1 MNTEEGMVKQGCR
14 TGWLVGCLLLLVG
27 CTTELAY
34 NTLPFW
40 IHYYI
45 DDIVN
50 LRPEQSRQVKADL
63 DKIQQWHRTH
73 ELPAIAE
80 RLGLIATQS
89 TERQTMAQLRAHQDA
104 VKERIRATLQAFVP
118 ATARLLDS
126 FDNEQAKALTQWMEE
141 EIEQAT
147 QRRAKR
153 SEDEQ
158 FAYQRDD
165 LEEDTEEWVGDTD
178 RHQQPLFTEM
188 AQYQQAAMPTFRQV
202 RERLVSRLFNI
213 INNRQ
218 SIDTEAALSQW
229 VNDVVAW
236 RAGPGTETEMAIYR
250 SRRLDWL
257 LRLDRS
263 LDDEQRNRLVESLS
277 EWQTRLSDMS
287 R

>member
-1 MNTEEGMVKQGCR
+1 
-14 TGWLVGCLLLLVG
+14 
-27 CTTELAY
+27 
-34 NTLPFW
+34 
-40 IHYYI
+40 
-45 DDIVN
+45 
-50 LRPEQSRQVKADL
+50 
-63 DKIQQWHRTH
+63 
-73 ELPAIAE
+73 
-80 RLGLIATQS
+80 
-89 TERQTMAQLRAHQDA
+89 
-104 VKERIRATLQAFVP
+104 KERIRATLQAFVP

-126 FDNEQAKALTQWMEE
+126 FDDEQAQALTQWMEE

-178 RHQQPLFTEM
+178 RDQQPLFAEM
-188 AQYQQAAMPTFRQV
+188 AQYQQAAMPTFRHV
-202 RERLVSRLFNI
+202 REQLVSRLFNI

-229 VNDVVAW
+229 VDDVVAW
-236 RAGPGTETEMAIYR
+236 RAGPETETEMAIYR

-263 LDDEQRNRLVESLS
+263 LDDAQRNRLVESLN
-277 EWQTRLSDMS
+277 EWQTRLRDMS

>member
-1 MNTEEGMVKQGCR
+1 MVKQGCR
-14 TGWLVGCLLLLVG
+14 TGWVVGCLLLLVG

-126 FDNEQAKALTQWMEE
+126 FDDEQAQALTQWMEE

-178 RHQQPLFTEM
+178 RDQQPLFAEM
-188 AQYQQAAMPTFRQV
+188 AQYQQAAMPTFRHV
-202 RERLVSRLFNI
+202 REQLVSRLFNI

-229 VNDVVAW
+229 VDDVVAW
-236 RAGPGTETEMAIYR
+236 RAGPETETEMAIYR

-263 LDDEQRNRLVESLS
+263 LDDAQRNRLVESLN
-277 EWQTRLSDMS
+277 EWQTRLRDMS

>member
-1 MNTEEGMVKQGCR
+1 MVKQGCR
-14 TGWLVGCLLLLVG
+14 TGWLAGCLLLLVG

-89 TERQTMAQLRAHQDA
+89 TERQTMAQLRDHQEA
-104 VKERIRATLQAFVP
+104 VKERIRTTLKAFIP

-126 FDNEQAKALTQWMEE
+126 FDDEQAQALTQWMEE

-178 RHQQPLFTEM
+178 RDQQPLFAEM
-188 AQYQQAAMPTFRQV
+188 AQYQQAAMPTFRHV
-202 RERLVSRLFNI
+202 REQLVSRLFNI

-229 VNDVVAW
+229 VDDVVAW
-236 RAGPGTETEMAIYR
+236 RAGPETETEMAIYR

-263 LDDEQRNRLVESLS
+263 LDDAQRNRLVESLN
-277 EWQTRLSDMS
+277 EWQTRLRDMS

>member
-1 MNTEEGMVKQGCR
+1 MVKQGCR
-14 TGWLVGCLLLLVG
+14 TGWLAGCLLLLVG

-126 FDNEQAKALTQWMEE
+126 FDDEQAQALTQWMEE

-158 FAYQRDD
+158 LAYQRDD

-178 RHQQPLFTEM
+178 RDQQPLFAEM
-188 AQYQQAAMPTFRQV
+188 AQYQQAAMPTFRHV
-202 RERLVSRLFNI
+202 REQLVSRLFNI

-229 VNDVVAW
+229 VDDVVAW
-236 RAGPGTETEMAIYR
+236 RAGPETETEMAIYR

-263 LDDEQRNRLVESLS
+263 LDDAQRNRLVESLN
-277 EWQTRLSDMS
+277 EWQTRLRDMS

>member
-1 MNTEEGMVKQGCR
+1 MVKQGCR
-14 TGWLVGCLLLLVG
+14 TGWLAGCLLLLVG

-126 FDNEQAKALTQWMEE
+126 FDDEQAQALTQWMEE

-158 FAYQRDD
+158 LAYQRDD

-178 RHQQPLFTEM
+178 RDQQPLFAEM
-188 AQYQQAAMPTFRQV
+188 AQYQQAAMPTFRHV
-202 RERLVSRLFNI
+202 REQLVSRLFNI

-229 VNDVVAW
+229 VDDVVAW
-236 RAGPGTETEMAIYR
+236 RAGPKAETEMAIYR

-263 LDDEQRNRLVESLS
+263 LDDAQRNRLVESLN
-277 EWQTRLSDMS
+277 EWQTRLRDMS

>member
-14 TGWLVGCLLLLVG
+14 TGWLAGCLLLLVG

-89 TERQTMAQLRAHQDA
+89 TERQTMAQLRDHQEA
-104 VKERIRATLQAFVP
+104 VKERIRTTLKAFIP

-126 FDNEQAKALTQWMEE
+126 FDDEQAQALTQWMEE

-178 RHQQPLFTEM
+178 RDQQPLFAEM
-188 AQYQQAAMPTFRQV
+188 AQYQQAAMPTFRHV
-202 RERLVSRLFNI
+202 REQLVSRLFNI

-229 VNDVVAW
+229 VDDVVAW
-236 RAGPGTETEMAIYR
+236 RAGPETETEMAIYR

-263 LDDEQRNRLVESLS
+263 LDDAQRNRLVESLN

>member
-89 TERQTMAQLRAHQDA
+89 TERQTMAQLRDHQEA
-104 VKERIRATLQAFVP
+104 VKERIRTTLKAFIP

-126 FDNEQAKALTQWMEE
+126 FDDEQAQALTQWMEE

-158 FAYQRDD
+158 FAYQQDD

-178 RHQQPLFTEM
+178 RDQQPLFAEM
-188 AQYQQAAMPTFRQV
+188 AQYQQAAMPTFRHV
-202 RERLVSRLFNI
+202 REQLVSRLFNI

-229 VNDVVAW
+229 VDDVVAW
-236 RAGPGTETEMAIYR
+236 RAGPETETEMAIYR

-263 LDDEQRNRLVESLS
+263 LDDAQRNRLVESLN
-277 EWQTRLSDMS
+277 EWQTRLRDMS

>member
-1 MNTEEGMVKQGCR
+1 MVKQGCR
-14 TGWLVGCLLLLVG
+14 TGWLAGCLLLLVG

-89 TERQTMAQLRAHQDA
+89 TERQTMAQLRDHQEA
-104 VKERIRATLQAFVP
+104 VKERIRTTLKAFIP

-126 FDNEQAKALTQWMEE
+126 FDDEQAQALTQWMEE

-178 RHQQPLFTEM
+178 RDQQPLFAEM
-188 AQYQQAAMPTFRQV
+188 AQYQQAAMPTFRHV
-202 RERLVSRLFNI
+202 REQLVSRLFNI

-229 VNDVVAW
+229 VDDVVAW
-236 RAGPGTETEMAIYR
+236 RAGPETETEMAIYR

-263 LDDEQRNRLVESLS
+263 LDDAQRNRLVESLN

>member
-14 TGWLVGCLLLLVG
+14 TGWLAGCLLLLVG

-126 FDNEQAKALTQWMEE
+126 FDDEQAQALTQWMEE

-158 FAYQRDD
+158 LAYQRDD

-178 RHQQPLFTEM
+178 RDQQPLFAEM
-188 AQYQQAAMPTFRQV
+188 AQYQQAAMPTFRHV
-202 RERLVSRLFNI
+202 REQLVSRLFNI

-229 VNDVVAW
+229 VDDVVAW
-236 RAGPGTETEMAIYR
+236 RAGPETETEMAIYR

-263 LDDEQRNRLVESLS
+263 LDDAQRNRLVESLN
-277 EWQTRLSDMS
+277 EWQTRLRDMS

>member
-1 MNTEEGMVKQGCR
+1 MVKQGCR
-14 TGWLVGCLLLLVG
+14 TGWLAGCLLLLVG

-126 FDNEQAKALTQWMEE
+126 FDDEQAQALTQWMEE

-178 RHQQPLFTEM
+178 RDQQPLFAEM
-188 AQYQQAAMPTFRQV
+188 AQYQQAAMPTFRHV
-202 RERLVSRLFNI
+202 REQLVSRLFNI

-229 VNDVVAW
+229 VDDVVAW
-236 RAGPGTETEMAIYR
+236 RAGPETETEMAIYR

-263 LDDEQRNRLVESLS
+263 LDDAQRNRLVESLN
-277 EWQTRLSDMS
+277 EWQTRLRDMS

>member
-1 MNTEEGMVKQGCR
+1 MVKQGCR

-89 TERQTMAQLRAHQDA
+89 TERQTMAQLRDHQEA
-104 VKERIRATLQAFVP
+104 VKERIRTTLKAFIP

-126 FDNEQAKALTQWMEE
+126 FDDEQAQALTQWMEE

-158 FAYQRDD
+158 FAYQQDD

-178 RHQQPLFTEM
+178 RDQQPLFAEM
-188 AQYQQAAMPTFRQV
+188 AQYQQAAMPTFRHV
-202 RERLVSRLFNI
+202 REQLVSRLFNI

-229 VNDVVAW
+229 VDDVVAW
-236 RAGPGTETEMAIYR
+236 RAGPETETEMAIYR

-263 LDDEQRNRLVESLS
+263 LDDAQRNRLVESLN
-277 EWQTRLSDMS
+277 EWQTRLRDMS

>member
-14 TGWLVGCLLLLVG
+14 TGWLAGCLLLLVG

-126 FDNEQAKALTQWMEE
+126 FDDEQAQALTQWMEE

-178 RHQQPLFTEM
+178 RDQQPLFAEM
-188 AQYQQAAMPTFRQV
+188 AQYQQAAMPTFRHV
-202 RERLVSRLFNI
+202 REQLVSRLFNI

-229 VNDVVAW
+229 VDDVVAW
-236 RAGPGTETEMAIYR
+236 RAGPETETEMAIYR

-263 LDDEQRNRLVESLS
+263 LDDAQRNRLVESLN
-277 EWQTRLSDMS
+277 EWQTRLRDMS

>member
-1 MNTEEGMVKQGCR
+1 MARSRFRYGLIG
-14 TGWLVGCLLLLVG
+14 GLLLVLTG

-80 RLGLIATQS
+80 RLGLIATHS
-89 TERQTMAQLRAHQDA
+89 TERHTMAQLRDHQEA
-104 VKERIRATLQAFVP
+104 VKARIHATLQAFVP
-118 ATARLLDS
+118 ATARLIDS
-126 FDNEQAKALTQWMEE
+126 FDDQQAQALTQWMED
-141 EIEQAT
+141 EIQEAT
-147 QRRAKR
+147 ERRAKR
-153 SEDEQ
+153 SKDEQ

-165 LEEDTEEWVGDTD
+165 LEEDTEEWIGSAA
-178 RHQQPLFTEM
+178 RHQQPLFAEM
-188 AQYQQAAMPTFRQV
+188 AEYQQAAMPTFRQV
-202 RERLVSRLFNI
+202 RERLVSRLFAI
-213 INNRQ
+213 IKNRQ
-218 SIDTEAALSQW
+218 SIDTEAALSEW
-229 VNDVVAW
+229 VDDVVAW
-236 RAGPGTETEMAIYR
+236 RAGPETETEMAIYR

-263 LDDEQRNRLVESLS
+263 LDEDQRSQLVDNLI
-277 EWQTRLSDMS
+277 EWQTRLNEMS